1 MDERLMQFRIG
12 VMVLAT
18 ILITVILS
26 LLFGP
31 QADFTNVFQLNK
43 KCTIKIKFDEAPG
56 VRENTPIQKSGIV
69 IGRVTAVELVDDGAA
84 AMVVARIDDG
94 MKLFDDETCRINRSL
109 LGDSVLE
116 FIKVPG
122 KGSGKE
128 IELNGKPLEGIVV
141 PDPLQVVGNLEGNLG
156 KAIDS
161 VSETSS
167 KIGGLIDKFDSVL
180 GSEQEVAEARDRLRR
195 VFDKTYDTMDAI
207 EQLAT
212 GINEIMGDQES
223 HQRLREAIDQIP
235 DVIADVR
242 TTFGGLN
249 DTLKLADSNLRNL
262 EGFTGALDEHGA
274 QMLQRLNSSSE
285 KLDRVMDEVAVFS
298 NSINTSQ
305 GSLGKFVN
313 DPELYDSLTRSAR
326 NFEDLTPQLRAI
338 VHDIRV
344 LSDELARHPGMIV
357 RDAVKPG
364 AGTKGV
370 PPLSR
375 SRRQVELR

>member
-1 MDERLMQFRIG
+1 MDERMAAFRIG
-12 VMVLAT
+12 VMVLAS
-18 ILITVILS
+18 ILATAILS
-26 LLFGP
+26 LLFAQG
-31 QADFTNVFQLNK
+31 DFTNVFQLNK
-43 KCTIKIKFDEAPG
+43 KFPIRIKFEEAPG

-69 IGRVTAVELVDDGAA
+69 IGRVAAVELVDDGRA
-84 AMVVARIDDG
+84 AMVVARIDEG
-94 MKLFDDETCRINRSL
+94 IKIFDDEICRINRSL

-128 IELNGKPLEGIVV
+128 IELNGKPLEGITV
-141 PDPLQVVGNLEGNLG
+141 PDPLQVVGNLEGNLAR
-156 KAIDS
+156 AISS
-161 VSETSS
+161 VSDTSS

-180 GSEQEVAEARDRLRR
+180 GSEQEVSEARDRLRR

-207 EQLAT
+207 EQLAS
-212 GINEIMGDQES
+212 GVNEIMGDQES

-235 DVIADVR
+235 EVIADVR

-249 DTLKLADSNLRNL
+249 ETLQLADANLRNM

-274 QMLQRLNSSSE
+274 QMLERLSSSAE
-285 KLDRVMDEVAVFS
+285 KLDGVMDEVVVFS

-305 GSLGKFVN
+305 GSLGKFIN

-338 VHDIRV
+338 VRDIRV
-344 LSDELARHPGMIV
+344 LSDEMARHPGMII